1 MTGVACLMAFIHPCP
16 QFEFVGTP
24 NHLASTVTESI
35 VVDPHQD
42 AKANIDEQGLQL
54 VSQPSQAISKLVV
67 FRLLEFSVRP
77 SVFWCP
83 LRLAGLLGFVGLCL
97 VPASLLLGSVPFIAP
112 VLPLC
117 CITFG
122 TGLVKFIPA
131 YFESGVTCL

>member
-1 MTGVACLMAFIHPCP
+1 MGSSTIVCKVFLTITGVACRRAFIHPCP

-77 SVFWCP
+77 SVFWCAS
-83 LRLAGLLGFVGLCL
+83 RLAGLLGFVGLCL
-97 VPASLLLGSVPFIAP
+97 VPASLLLGSVSFIAQ
-112 VLPLC
+112 V
-117 CITFG
+117 G
-122 TGLVKFIPA
+122 
-131 YFESGVTCL
+131 Y